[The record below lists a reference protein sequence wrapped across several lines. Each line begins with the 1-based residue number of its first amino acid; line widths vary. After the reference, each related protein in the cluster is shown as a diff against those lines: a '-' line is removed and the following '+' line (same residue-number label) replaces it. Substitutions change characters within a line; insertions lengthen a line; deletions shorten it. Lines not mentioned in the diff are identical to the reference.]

1 MPLDQRSHGVG
12 RDRTLLQPEVDALF
26 VDLDDGRLGARIVM
40 SEDFD
45 ERAVARRTRIG
56 DHDAEERTL
65 FGSCAAQTNGDH
77 VTLLDDARGSYPNV
91 CFAARAR
98 LEAVALRG
106 PLVIGGCAAS
116 ALPGGAPSCR
126 RRRARPSRRAASTSS
141 SSARTA

>member
-1 MPLDQRSHGVG
+1 MPLDQRSHSVG

-77 VTLLDDARGSYPNV
+77 VTLLMTLGARTRTSV
-91 CFAARAR
+91 SLRA
-98 LEAVALRG
+98 LG
-106 PLVIGGCAAS
+106 WK
-116 ALPGGAPSCR
+116 
-126 RRRARPSRRAASTSS
+126 PSRYED
-141 SSARTA
+141 